1 MSQKRSLFLIVR
13 SNLFVCI
20 YSLEPP
26 WIKMMGVKFFRG
38 LGLTKVMMSYLT
50 VSEFFYSNT

>member
-1 MSQKRSLFLIVR
+1 MSQKRLQLDFDVR

-26 WIKMMGVKFFRG
+26 DDKNHGCQIFQRYGAA
-38 LGLTKVMMSYLT
+38 
-50 VSEFFYSNT
+50 